1 MRLGWSTVAGGISVA
16 LRVLIVDDEPDIRQ
30 VLRLVLEKDGCE
42 VIEEEGAKGI
52 VRVARRQ
59 EPDVI
64 LLDVMM
70 PGVDGFEA
78 VEALQGDKRT
88 RDIPIAMLTALGDMD
103 SIQRAID
110 AGATGYLTKP
120 FSVELLHGQVLAII
134 EKAKED
140 SGQKLVD
147 YPNVV

>member
-1 MRLGWSTVAGGISVA
+1 MA

-42 VIEEEGAKGI
+42 VTEEEGAKAI
-52 VRVARRQ
+52 VKVARRQ
-59 EPDVI
+59 QPDVI

-78 VEALQGDKRT
+78 VEALQADKRT
-88 RDIPIAMLTALGDMD
+88 SGIPIAMLTALGDMG

-120 FSVELLHGQVLAII
+120 FSV
-134 EKAKED
+134 
-140 SGQKLVD
+140 
-147 YPNVV
+147 

>member
-1 MRLGWSTVAGGISVA
+1 MAQNDGTGNI
-16 LRVLIVDDEPDIRQ
+16 LIVDDTPDNIDLLGGLLKRYKRTFA
-30 VLRLVLEKDGCE
+30 LNGEKALEKVE
-42 VIEEEGAKGI
+42 KNP
-52 VRVARRQ
+52 
-59 EPDVI
+59 PDLI

-78 VEALQGDKRT
+78 VEALQADKRT
-88 RDIPIAMLTALGDMD
+88 SGIPIAMLTALGDMG

-140 SGQKLVD
+140 AGHKLVD

>member
-1 MRLGWSTVAGGISVA
+1 
-16 LRVLIVDDEPDIRQ
+16 
-30 VLRLVLEKDGCE
+30 
-42 VIEEEGAKGI
+42 
-52 VRVARRQ
+52 
-59 EPDVI
+59 
-64 LLDVMM
+64 
-70 PGVDGFEA
+70 
-78 VEALQGDKRT
+78 
-88 RDIPIAMLTALGDMD
+88 MLTALGDMG

-140 SGQKLVD
+140 AGHKLVD